1 MRLFKQVVS
10 GDIRQLPFE
19 KNTTDRT
26 KFYGRSAIWRWKNYT
41 YMSKNGVFAPHR
53 VKNGPKSAKMYHTG
67 VKLDFVENIFA
78 GKNITEFD
86 LTPSQ
91 SQCQGQQQMCMFV
104 VVCCLISSTIRK
116 IKQPL
121 LKTYILFHITQTL
134 LTSQWL
140 YKSCSNFGSVWFGRG
155 QEIHVVLLTDLC
167 NNFKKNSNFSFV

>member
-1 MRLFKQVVS
+1 MES
-10 GDIRQLPFE
+10 PPFDLG
-19 KNTTDRT
+19 KISRICL
-26 KFYGRSAIWRWKNYT
+26 K
-41 YMSKNGVFAPHR
+41 MVFLHQIGYR
-53 VKNGPKSAKMYHTG
+53 MVQKVLKMYHTG

-121 LKTYILFHITQTL
+121 VKTYILFHITQTL
-134 LTSQWL
+134 LTSQ
-140 YKSCSNFGSVWFGRG
+140 
-155 QEIHVVLLTDLC
+155 
-167 NNFKKNSNFSFV
+167 